1 MKPKVYVTRLLPQQ
15 AMERIRSSCAL
26 EVWEGELPP
35 PRDILLEK
43 VRDVEGLLCLL
54 TDKVDSELMS
64 KAPKLRVISNF
75 AVGYD
80 NIDVAEATK
89 RGIVVGN
96 TPDVLTETTAD
107 FTFAMIMAAARR
119 VVEGD
124 KQVREGKWKT
134 WGPLTL
140 LGVDVH
146 NATLGIVGLGR
157 IGAAVARRAKGF
169 GMEVLYHGLTRKEQ
183 MEKDL
188 GIQYVGLHKLL
199 PESDFVTLHTS
210 LTSVTYHLIGSKEL
224 AEMKETGVLVNT
236 ARGSIVDNMA
246 LYEALRDRRIA
257 FAALDVTDPEPL
269 PADHPLLTLR
279 NVIITPHI
287 ASATV
292 ATRTEMALM
301 AADNLIAA
309 LNGKK
314 PPHVVNPGV
323 VMK

>member
-1 MKPKVYVTRLLPQQ
+1 MKPKVYVTRLLPEQ

-157 IGAAVARRAKGF
+157 IGTAVARRAKGF

-210 LTSVTYHLIGSKEL
+210 LTSLTYHLIGSKEL